1 VDTRQQVEDSR
12 SLQMVKF
19 HILRRRAMCLAALLT
34 VVRPMSPSL
43 TRSSFDNVFTSP
55 SLFSLFSLEKH
66 YVLAKIKKKKCGHL
80 LILSNIF
87 FILFIMSNLIY
98 LFLNFISWYLIFI
111 SSLVLIFLFFFLY
124 FSWFFFIFIH
134 LNLISFSCY
143 KIFNPYS
150 FQFYFFLFLII
161 FCFFLVLL
169 FINWLIGNLASRF
182 FWVCLLWFN
191 PTSWL
196 VSCV

>member
-1 VDTRQQVEDSR
+1 
-12 SLQMVKF
+12 MF
-19 HILRRRAMCLAALLT
+19 LLL
-34 VVRPMSPSL
+34 P
-43 TRSSFDNVFTSP
+43 
-55 SLFSLFSLEKH
+55 LFSLSLALKNIMS
-66 YVLAKIKKKKCGHL
+66 LQKLKKKKCGHL

-182 FWVCLLWFN
+182 FGFASYGSIQ
-191 PTSWL
+191 PHD
-196 VSCV
+196 SCHVFKRLDQIVFGLSLSFFLN